1 MSEFLLPLVFGFG
14 AGVLS
19 VWGVG
24 GGTLLLLCMTLLLD
38 VEQSAAQAINLL
50 FFLPTAAAGL
60 WGHYK
65 NDALDF
71 ALIKQAA
78 PWGTMFAIAGALLAG
93 WVDTRLLQKPFGIF
107 LLLCAASVFWPKKKK

>member
-1 MSEFLLPLVFGFG
+1 MREFLIPMLFGFG

-38 VEQSAAQAINLL
+38 VEQGTAQSINLL

-65 NDALDF
+65 NGALD
-71 ALIKQAA
+71 LQRIKQAA
-78 PWGTMFAIAGALLAG
+78 PWGVVFAAAGAVLAG
-93 WVDTRLLQKPFGIF
+93 WIDTAMLRKPFGLF
-107 LLLCAASVFWPKKKK
+107 LLLCAGSIFFGNKKK

>member
-1 MSEFLLPLVFGFG
+1 MRKFVVPMLFGFG

-38 VEQSAAQAINLL
+38 VEQATAQSINLL
-50 FFLPTAAAGL
+50 FFLPTAAVGL

-65 NDALDF
+65 NGALDIPR
-71 ALIKQAA
+71 IKQAV
-78 PWGTMFAIAGALLAG
+78 PWGVAVAVAGAVASGWLDTALL
-93 WVDTRLLQKPFGIF
+93 RKPFGVF
-107 LLLCAASVFWPKKKK
+107 LLLCAGSVFWGTKKK